1 MEVMVL
7 SVVVAWLN
15 ATDEGGQ
22 TLPMISI
29 FVASS
34 CRVRSGLT
42 VTHESPRSSLRYS
55 RSPP

>member
-1 MEVMVL
+1 ML